1 MQRVALVNL
10 GLFDNDPFFSQNTK
24 NQFNSFD
31 FGSASQGLT
40 GIAGGIG
47 GAIAQ
52 ADPNKREIIGNG
64 VAVTGSFLNGMGN
77 TASAF

>member
-31 FGSASQGLT
+31 FGTASQGLT

-47 GAIAQ
+47 GAIAI
-52 ADPNKREIIGNG
+52 ADPNKKDLINGG
-64 VAVTGSFLNGMGN
+64 VAVTGSFLNGIGS

>member
-10 GLFDNDPFFSQNTK
+10 GLFDNDPFFSQGTK
-24 NQFNSFD
+24 DKFNSFD
-31 FGSASQGLT
+31 FGTTAKGLN
-40 GIAGGIG
+40 GLAGGIG

-52 ADPNKREIIGNG
+52 ADPDKKEQIGQG
-64 VAVTGSFLNGMGN
+64 VAVTGSFLGGMAN